1 MSDLGNRE
9 VFSANLKYYMELR
22 GKSRNDISKA
32 LNVPY
37 TTVTDWEKGNTYPRI
52 DKIEMLAVYFGIQ
65 KADLIEEKSSEDQDL
80 WELREQLRR
89 SPETRM
95 LFDVTKHATPE
106 QIKLVA
112 EMLKQ
117 WKSTSE

>member
-9 VFSANLKYYMELR
+9 VFSANLQYYMELR
-22 GKSRNDISKA
+22 GRSRSDISKA

-37 TTVTDWEKGNTYPRI
+37 TTVTDWEKGKTYPRI
-52 DKIEMLAVYFGIQ
+52 DKIEMLANYFNIQ
-65 KADLIEEKSSEDQDL
+65 KADLIEEKTREDREL

-95 LFDVTKHATPE
+95 LFDATKHATPG
-106 QIKLVA
+106 QIKAVA
-112 EMLKQ
+112 EMLKE
-117 WKSTSE
+117 WKSTSD

>member
-9 VFSANLKYYMELR
+9 VFSANLRYYMELR
-22 GKSRNDISKA
+22 GKSRSDISKA

-52 DKIEMLAVYFGIQ
+52 DKIEMLANFFHIQ
-65 KADLIEEKSSEDQDL
+65 KADLIEEKSREDQDL

-117 WKSTSE
+117 WRSTSE